1 MALSFKQQCAF
12 VIKLGE
18 MLHKYGTPAFR
29 LEAHLK
35 TVASHLQLDG
45 YFLVSPTT
53 LTYCL
58 WVQGAPDDD
67 VYNYSMR
74 VKPGDLDLSSLAR
87 TDALVNRLVA
97 GNCTLDEAKA
107 GLKDIETSGSPY
119 PELVT
124 LLAFIVLGSAFSML
138 MRGSWHDVMWAG
150 TLSTLVYVLV
160 TWANRSQRISTMVEP
175 LASTLVAIIAVGASR
190 IDPGIN
196 QPLVVLS
203 SIIIFVP
210 GLSLAMGFRELAARE
225 LISGTARIM
234 DSLMVLFKLYFG
246 TVLGAAIGV
255 LLMGETFPADE
266 FHVPSWTVW
275 PAVLL
280 LACALSVVFK
290 ARASDA
296 PWGVASG
303 ILAYGVSILVTTAW
317 GSTLGAFL
325 GAFAVGVYANL
336 FARWRNAPAALVTLP
351 GIVVLVPGSKVY
363 VGLDNAISHQQ
374 IVSVDDI
381 GVQTFLLFMSLIAG
395 LVFASAVVEPRKS
408 L

>member
-1 MALSFKQQCAF
+1 MVLSFKQQCAF

-35 TVASHLQLDG
+35 TVAAYLDLDG

-58 WVQGAPDDD
+58 WVEGKPDDD

-74 VKPGDLDLSSLAR
+74 VRPGDLDLGSLAR
-87 TDALVNRLVA
+87 TDALVNDLVA
-97 GNCTLDEAKA
+97 GNCTLEEART
-107 GLKDIETSGSPY
+107 GLKAIENSGSPY

-124 LLAFIVLGSAFSML
+124 LMALILLGSAFCML

-150 TLSTLVYVLV
+150 ALSTLVYGFLF
-160 TWANRSQRISTMVEP
+160 WAGKSPAVSSMLEP
-175 LASTLVAIIAVGASR
+175 LAATIVAILAVGASR
-190 IDPGIN
+190 LDPGIN

-246 TVLGAAIGV
+246 TVLGVAIGV
-255 LLMGETFPADE
+255 LIWGETFPVDR
-266 FHVPSWTVW
+266 FHVPLWTVW

-280 LACALSVVFK
+280 LACGLSVVFK
-290 ARASDA
+290 ARLVDA

-303 ILAYGVSILVTTAW
+303 VLAYGVSTLITNAW
-317 GSTLGAFL
+317 GTTLGAFL
-325 GAFAVGVYANL
+325 GAFVVGVYANL
-336 FARWRNAPAALVTLP
+336 FARYRNAPAALVTLP

-363 VGLDNAISHQQ
+363 VGLDNVISSNQ
-374 IVSVDDI
+374 IVDVNHI

-395 LVFASAVVEPRKS
+395 LVFSSAVVQPRKS

>member
-1 MALSFKQQCAF
+1 MALTFKQQCAF

-35 TVASHLQLDG
+35 TVAGYLELDG

-58 WVQGAPDDD
+58 WIKGAPDDD

-74 VKPGDLDLSSLAR
+74 VRPGDLDLGSLAR
-87 TDALVNRLVA
+87 TDALVNDLVA
-97 GNCTLDEAKA
+97 GNCTLEEAKT
-107 GLKDIETSGSPY
+107 GLKTIETSGPPY

-124 LLAFIVLGSAFSML
+124 LLAYIVLGSAFSMM
-138 MRGSWHDVMWAG
+138 MRGSWNDVMWAG
-150 TLSTLVYVLV
+150 GLSMLVYSFVV
-160 TWANRSQRISTMVEP
+160 WSGKSQRISTMLEP
-175 LASTLVAIIAVGASR
+175 LAATVVAVIAVAVSR
-190 IDPGIN
+190 FDPGVN

-203 SIIIFVP
+203 SIIVFVP
-210 GLSLAMGFRELAARE
+210 GLSLAMGFRELAERE

-246 TVLGAAIGV
+246 TVLGVAIGV
-255 LLMGETFPADE
+255 LIWGDTFPVDE
-266 FHVPSWTVW
+266 YHVPHWTVW

-280 LACALSVVFK
+280 LASSLSVVFK
-290 ARASDA
+290 ARLVDA
-296 PWGVASG
+296 PWGIASG
-303 ILAYGVSILVTTAW
+303 LLAYGVSTLVTDAW
-317 GSTLGAFL
+317 GTTLGAFL
-325 GAFAVGVYANL
+325 GAFVVGAYANL

-363 VGLDNAISHQQ
+363 VGLDDAISSNALG
-374 IVSVDDI
+374 IDNI
-381 GVQTFLLFMSLIAG
+381 GVQSFLLFMSLIAG

>member
-1 MALSFKQQCAF
+1 MVLSFKQQCAF

-35 TVASHLQLDG
+35 TVAAHLELDG

-58 WVQGAPDDD
+58 WVKGAPDDD
-67 VYNYSMR
+67 VHNYSMR
-74 VKPGDLDLSSLAR
+74 VKPGDLDLGSLAR
-87 TDALVNRLVA
+87 TDALVNELVA
-97 GNCTLDEAKA
+97 GKCSLEEAKA
-107 GLKDIETSGSPY
+107 GLKAIECAGPPY

-150 TLSTLVYVLV
+150 TLSMLVYAFVH
-160 TWANRSQRISTMVEP
+160 WSGKSQRISSMLEP
-175 LASTLVAIIAVGASR
+175 LAATMMAVIAVGVSR
-190 IDPGIN
+190 LDPGIN

-246 TVLGAAIGV
+246 TVLGVAIGV
-255 LLMGETFPADE
+255 LIWGETFPADPY
-266 FHVPSWTVW
+266 HVPLWTVW

-280 LACALSVVFK
+280 LASGLSVVFK
-290 ARASDA
+290 ARLADA

-303 ILAYGVSILVTTAW
+303 VLAYGVSTLVTGVW
-317 GSTLGAFL
+317 GATLGAFL
-325 GAFAVGVYANL
+325 GAFAVGAYANM
-336 FARWRNAPAALVTLP
+336 FARWRNVPAALVTLP
-351 GIVVLVPGSKVY
+351 GIVVLVPGSKLY
-363 VGLDNAISHQQ
+363 VGLDDAISSNQ
-374 IVSVDDI
+374 ILTVDNI
-381 GVQTFLLFMSLIAG
+381 GVQSFLLFMSLIAG